1 MRYGCPT
8 NGRLRN
14 VASNSVCSRRRA
26 AAAETQTLDDDLTAN
41 EMPRIRW
48 SKLKGSLD
56 ALRAPKLRKRVALYQ
71 ARYRYTREEIGRI
84 WVTVDGREVASFDTS
99 TYIRR
104 RAELGADL
112 FEIRRAETPDQP
124 PDHAAYLE
132 TDDRAREILRRAG
145 QYDDYQAIV
154 DLEASLS
161 LPIDDALTSPSP
173 LVRALA
179 VIDRRVGK
187 RRLRT
192 LQVGSLEHAL
202 VRQLYLLRCEAE
214 GVDIQPRGAV

>member
-1 MRYGCPT
+1 
-8 NGRLRN
+8 
-14 VASNSVCSRRRA
+14 
-26 AAAETQTLDDDLTAN
+26 
-41 EMPRIRW
+41 
-48 SKLKGSLD
+48 
-56 ALRAPKLRKRVALYQ
+56 
-71 ARYRYTREEIGRI
+71 
-84 WVTVDGREVASFDTS
+84 VTVDSREVASFDTS

-104 RAELGADL
+104 RAELGGDL

-145 QYDDYQAIV
+145 QYDDYEAIV
-154 DLEASLS
+154 DLEAYLS

-192 LQVGSLEHAL
+192 LQVGPLEHAL

-214 GVDIQPRGAV
+214 GIDIQPAAV

>member
-1 MRYGCPT
+1 
-8 NGRLRN
+8 
-14 VASNSVCSRRRA
+14 
-26 AAAETQTLDDDLTAN
+26 
-41 EMPRIRW
+41 MPRIRW

-56 ALRAPKLRKRVALYQ
+56 ALRAPKLRKRVALHQ

-84 WVTVDGREVASFDTS
+84 WVTVDSREVASFDTS

-104 RAELGADL
+104 RTELGGDL

-145 QYDDYQAIV
+145 QCDDYEAIV
-154 DLEASLS
+154 DLEAYLS

-192 LQVGSLEHAL
+192 LQVGPLEHAL

-214 GVDIQPRGAV
+214 GIDIQPAAV